1 MPSANYLPDYLP
13 SNLSKHGSIRSNM
26 DHIPAATRSLYPW
39 LTINWKAQIVTL
51 PLQLGPRSSP
61 RFDQEWDCFLW
72 SELLHIPSSIFLD
85 RNQKF
90 TVYHKLPTLQG
101 IRAKFE
107 NSSLQLYK
115 RTLFINSC
123 NQHHGLPRPRSKT
136 PQKALT
142 GKCRCEWRPQKALVP
157 STNNDLLKG
166 PVCCKQMEIK
176 RVSHL
181 IGRLW
186 TCFKCRYL
194 NTNICNVSLQ
204 LLILF
209 LHGIKLIN
217 VWDVKLGLVGHIHS
231 LFPVIFKWDFSI
243 CCKWVH
249 DLLHRCLLDAMLL

>member
-157 STNNDLLKG
+157 STNNDLL
-166 PVCCKQMEIK
+166 
-176 RVSHL
+176 
-181 IGRLW
+181 
-186 TCFKCRYL
+186 
-194 NTNICNVSLQ
+194 
-204 LLILF
+204 
-209 LHGIKLIN
+209 
-217 VWDVKLGLVGHIHS
+217 
-231 LFPVIFKWDFSI
+231 
-243 CCKWVH
+243 
-249 DLLHRCLLDAMLL
+249 